1 MNKKKYNI
9 RTGLQILVSSHAP
22 LNIARAKCMIA
33 LHKYTQPTKWRYSG
47 ESGFPAMIVNIVLLK
62 TVIGP
67 G

>member
-1 MNKKKYNI
+1 M
-9 RTGLQILVSSHAP
+9 QILVSSHAP